1 MADKYVFENEDS
13 DDQKAEEEEQTT
25 LAARDT
31 WVSSVLK
38 FPFFFFIVPKSFLTL
53 GLLLSSILHFEPPQ
67 PEYSQVGV
75 ANSTKTKFKVETYLE
90 RVREKTSGG
99 EMMKTKMDS

>member
-31 WVSSVLK
+31 WV
-38 FPFFFFIVPKSFLTL
+38 
-53 GLLLSSILHFEPPQ
+53 GSILNFSKEFFKCSWIRP
-67 PEYSQVGV
+67 VL
-75 ANSTKTKFKVETYLE
+75 NS
-90 RVREKTSGG
+90 
-99 EMMKTKMDS
+99 

>member
-31 WVSSVLK
+31 WV
-38 FPFFFFIVPKSFLTL
+38 F
-53 GLLLSSILHFEPPQ
+53 LSSIL
-67 PEYSQVGV
+67 
-75 ANSTKTKFKVETYLE
+75 
-90 RVREKTSGG
+90 VRNAPGSHL
-99 EMMKTKMDS
+99 S

>member
-31 WVSSVLK
+31 WV
-38 FPFFFFIVPKSFLTL
+38 
-53 GLLLSSILHFEPPQ
+53 GSILNFSKEFFKCSWIRP
-67 PEYSQVGV
+67 VL
-75 ANSTKTKFKVETYLE
+75 NSWICLQITTISWGGGGQLHSGSVQGGNIFGEGA
-90 RVREKTSGG
+90 RENNRRW
-99 EMMKTKMDS
+99 DD

>member
-38 FPFFFFIVPKSFLTL
+38 GLASHCFPK
-53 GLLLSSILHFEPPQ
+53 
-67 PEYSQVGV
+67 Y
-75 ANSTKTKFKVETYLE
+75 
-90 RVREKTSGG
+90 
-99 EMMKTKMDS
+99 

>member
-38 FPFFFFIVPKSFLTL
+38 FPFFIVGPLPRVRPRNGILALLFFHL
-53 GLLLSSILHFEPPQ
+53 GLSS
-67 PEYSQVGV
+67 
-75 ANSTKTKFKVETYLE
+75 
-90 RVREKTSGG
+90 
-99 EMMKTKMDS
+99 